1 MVYGLLFLFAAASR
15 ISGHILLLANR
26 PKIPSGF
33 FQKVRGIWKV
43 VFFQR
48 FGALANVW
56 SLHLKNVAAAA
67 DESVSGAGAA

>member
-1 MVYGLLFLFAAASR
+1 MR
-15 ISGHILLLANR
+15 
-26 PKIPSGF
+26 
-33 FQKVRGIWKV
+33 KV

-56 SLHLKNVAAAA
+56 SLHLKDVAAAA